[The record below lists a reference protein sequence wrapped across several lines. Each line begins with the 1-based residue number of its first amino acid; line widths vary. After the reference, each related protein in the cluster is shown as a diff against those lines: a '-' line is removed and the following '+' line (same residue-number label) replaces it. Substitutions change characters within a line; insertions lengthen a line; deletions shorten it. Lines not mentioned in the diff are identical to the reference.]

1 MLISSES
8 QKLVSGFISK
18 IVLPVTLLVAALS
31 ASAGVVV
38 TYTATDIQDV
48 SVGQDRWRYDYVIT
62 GPLQINGGINFLFV
76 WQDYANIS
84 IVQTDPN
91 LDALVTDPIPL
102 LTADGIVTA
111 TSMLDAVSGT
121 LAVEFDWVKI
131 GAPGIPG
138 QQTFEV
144 FDAQFNVYQGGQTST
159 AGTPPNNIPEP
170 AAILLAA
177 TGLFVSSLARRQNR
191 G

>member
-1 MLISSES
+1 MSIFAGPRNLM
-8 QKLVSGFISK
+8 SGFISK
-18 IVLPVTLLVAALS
+18 IVLPFALLAAAFS

-38 TYTATDIQDV
+38 NYTATDIQDV
-48 SVGQDRWRYDYVIT
+48 VVGHDRWRYDYVIT
-62 GPLQINGGINFLFV
+62 GPLQNNGGINLLFV

-102 LTADGIVTA
+102 LTADGLVTA
-111 TSMLDAVSGT
+111 TSMLDAVSGV

-138 QQTFEV
+138 EQTFEV
-144 FDAQFNVYQGGQTST
+144 FDAQFNVYQGGQTSI

-177 TGLFVSSLARRQNR
+177 TGLFVSGLVRRQNR